1 MNKKCCKRFR
11 SFYGIFVNLEIA
23 WIINVV
29 IKLKLEWWPII
40 WIFSECLVFGG
51 PLLLIKLFRG
61 NLDFLEAFWQIM
73 RGWNNYFLIEFDTFC
88 WARCFERK
96 FRLQAF
102 VESHSGKVSI
112 IYWIILLFSLLFSG
126 VLTFNFKVILQSL
139 WRFFFLSL
147 FNFFNIFLLSVKCFK
162 VLSKINAFNFSLKNY
177 STFDKSIN

>member
-102 VESHSGKVSI
+102 VDGIRGKFRLSI
-112 IYWIILLFSLLFSG
+112 ELFYCFPCYFPVCWRSILKLFCKVYG
-126 VLTFNFKVILQSL
+126 VF
-139 WRFFFLSL
+139 FFFLYL
-147 FNFFNIFLLSVKCFK
+147 IFLIFFCYLWN
-162 VLSKINAFNFSLKNY
+162 VLKFYQKLMP
-177 STFDKSIN
+177 STSH